1 MPIYS
6 DSTLCEALAGGLVT
20 GTTSRVRCGPK
31 GAAPAAPPPNA
42 PNPPDLRGPLP
53 GCKTASGRP
62 KREVATCE
70 GSVLGRLDETIPRN
84 RERRSQLDGIYLFVH
99 LGHSP
104 RDSGPKTSAR
114 KTTNKNNA
122 TILFTFWL

>member
-84 RERRSQLDGIYLFVH
+84 RERRSQLDGIYLFLRSKSKQRSLVAIEKSIIWK
-99 LGHSP
+99 LALP
-104 RDSGPKTSAR
+104 RHFGRFDYQ
-114 KTTNKNNA
+114 
-122 TILFTFWL
+122 